1 VHLRDP
7 RIPAIDPGPTDLK
20 AEVAAVYEKHAAEL
34 LAYAV
39 TLGGSEDGA
48 PDAVQETFL
57 RYFIERSYG
66 RDILHTRAWLYR
78 VLRNYVLDRVGSA
91 SFRWEVSSGELPET
105 AALHHDPESRL
116 RQSQA
121 ARQVAAALTPREMEC
136 LRLRADELSYE
147 EIASVLGI
155 RPGTVSALLT
165 RVHKKLRS
173 PGPGRDGGKSD
184 TGRALWLLFQGGESY
199 PA

>member
-1 VHLRDP
+1 MHPGDT
-7 RIPAIDPGPTDLK
+7 RIPAIDPGSTDLK

-39 TLGGSEDGA
+39 TLAGSEDGA

-91 SFRWEVSSGELPET
+91 SSRREIASGKLPDR
-105 AALHHDPESRL
+105 AAPHHDPESRL
-116 RQSQA
+116 RHSQA
-121 ARQVAAALTPREMEC
+121 ARQVASALTPREMEC

-147 EIASVLGI
+147 EIATILGI

-173 PGPGRDGGKSD
+173 PGPGGDGGRSD
-184 TGRALWLLFQGGESY
+184 TGGALWLLFQGGESY
-199 PA
+199 PT

>member
-1 VHLRDP
+1 MHLTDP
-7 RIPAIDPGPTDLK
+7 RIPAFHPGSTDLK

-39 TLGGSEDGA
+39 TLAGSEDGA

-66 RDILHTRAWLYR
+66 RDIQHTRAWLYR

-91 SFRWEVSSGELPET
+91 AFRREVSSSRLPERP
-105 AALHHDPESRL
+105 APHHDPESRL
-116 RQSQA
+116 RHSQA
-121 ARQVAAALTPREMEC
+121 ARQVASALTPREMEC

-173 PGPGRDGGKSD
+173 QGTGRDGGKSD
-184 TGRALWLLFQGGESY
+184 TGPALWLLFQGGESY